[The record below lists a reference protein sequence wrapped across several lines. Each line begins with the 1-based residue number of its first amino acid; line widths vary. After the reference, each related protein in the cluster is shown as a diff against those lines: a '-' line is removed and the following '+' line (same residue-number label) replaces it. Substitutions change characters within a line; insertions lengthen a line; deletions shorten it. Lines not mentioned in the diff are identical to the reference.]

1 MVGQRGWLMLK
12 KKNHKNE
19 NKKNN
24 KNTAFLRKEGKEFKK
39 KKTKKCSAKM
49 LVGKVVPQ
57 KITGEFTFVNRTA
70 L

>member
-1 MVGQRGWLMLK
+1 MKTRKTTKIQLFSEK
-12 KKNHKNE
+12 KEKN
-19 NKKNN
+19 
-24 KNTAFLRKEGKEFKK
+24 FFK